1 MAGTAERN
9 ALVTHTDICRDYDRI
24 NTTPT
29 GRERG
34 TKKTVCLYIWQP
46 ETRQGKPQQNKKISN
61 LFYRLSKVFTPIFL
75 REWGDRF

>member
-1 MAGTAERN
+1 MI
-9 ALVTHTDICRDYDRI
+9 THTDICRDYDRV

-29 GRERG
+29 GSERG
-34 TKKTVCLYIWQP
+34 KKMNKNSLFAHLAARDSPGQAAQ
-46 ETRQGKPQQNKKISN
+46 RNKKIRY